1 MQRRRNI
8 QGLIGSKLNIADC
21 VLLDNGN
28 WFRNGR
34 QITRMHHETPSA
46 DWFKSCYRA
55 LEMNYPKFFKMD
67 SLSKLAVLAAE
78 TLLGKEAGF
87 DGAKTG
93 VCLFNAHSSLISDQQ
108 HQLLISDFDNFLPS
122 PAVFV
127 YTLPNIMLG
136 EICIRYRITGENF
149 CGISADFNPKEAQLQ
164 VDAMFKSGMEE
175 VLLGWVDFSADQ
187 SSAWMARIKKPANAP
202 NNSQISTRN
211 CNEHVNIPKWKH

>member
-1 MQRRRNI
+1 MQRRRNV
-8 QGLIGSKLNIADC
+8 QGLISSKLNIANC
-21 VLLDNGN
+21 VLLENGN
-28 WFRNGR
+28 WFRNGD
-34 QITRMHHETPSA
+34 QITHLQDEKPSSE
-46 DWFKSCYRA
+46 WFKSCYRA
-55 LEMNYPKFFKMD
+55 LQMNYPKFFKMD

-78 TLLGKEAGF
+78 TLLGE
-87 DGAKTG
+87 DTDLNGAKTG

-108 HQLLISDFDNFLPS
+108 HQLLISDIDNFLPS

-149 CGISADFNPKEAQLQ
+149 CGISAGFNPEDAQMQVNAMLQ
-164 VDAMFKSGMEE
+164 SGMEE
-175 VLLGWVDFSADQ
+175 VLLGWVDFSGNQA
-187 SSAWMARIKKPANAP
+187 SAWMARVKKPSNAL